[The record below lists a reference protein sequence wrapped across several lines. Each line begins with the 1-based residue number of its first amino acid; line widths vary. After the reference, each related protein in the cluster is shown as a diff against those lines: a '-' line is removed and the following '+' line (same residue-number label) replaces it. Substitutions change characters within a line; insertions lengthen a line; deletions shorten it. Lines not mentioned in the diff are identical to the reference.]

1 MEGAEPK
8 TKTKRVRHCY
18 HRKELY
24 HIFIHDDKYTYSP
37 AIRHQI
43 SSKGNYLVIGD
54 IGRYKSIEDIES
66 FWFFIRDN
74 LIAII
79 DRDNKRI
86 IISTKYSYFVRELR
100 DAIPND
106 YTIYYTN
113 DTIQEHNILSNTEE
127 CLRIHSKYILEEYVN
142 NSLYI
147 YYCILYGNKQ
157 NLYGDISKENNNYYY
172 NEILKFIKDNN
183 IKKYKFYKECF
194 NETHSL
200 RIYTNN
206 WSSKLIKIK
215 LPTLYQVVHNTFF
228 TKKQKLFLE
237 QKYFWTKY
245 CYTNSIPFKD
255 VVTYWNQEITEEQA
269 KSYLNLRLNASN
281 IILENCTTWNDY
293 IKQSIEIIRKIH
305 NNHIKDNINKSN
317 KNHEEALEKLNKLNN
332 SSIDD
337 WREHKIKNNN
347 NVVEYE
353 RYIVNGRNKNGV
365 WVKDK
370 LYGNNFRFNN
380 TQLRLSKDG
389 KTIETSRYC
398 SVPLDEGI
406 KMYKL
411 FAVLRMQYPNVN
423 LFTPSTCDKINN
435 IKVGIYNLAFIHY
448 KDKITDNRK
457 SLGYKEWL
465 IQIGCHSL
473 WLDDINDF
481 IKYYKL
487 EDKFGIY

>member
-1 MEGAEPK
+1 MESAELK
-8 TKTKRVRHCY
+8 SKKRVRHCY
-18 HRKELY
+18 PRKELY

-37 AIRHQI
+37 ANRHQI

-86 IISTKYSYFVRELR
+86 IISTKYSYFVHELR

-127 CLRIHSKYILEEYVN
+127 CLRIHSKYILEEYVD
-142 NSLYI
+142 NSLCR
-147 YYCILYGNKQ
+147 YYSILYGYKQ
-157 NLYGDISKENNNYYY
+157 NLYGDISKENNCYYH
-172 NEILKFIKDNN
+172 NEILKFIKNNN

-194 NETHSL
+194 NETHYL
-200 RIYTNN
+200 RIYIG

-269 KSYLNLRLNASN
+269 KRYLDLRLNASN

-293 IKQSIEIIRKIH
+293 IKQSIEVIRKIH

-317 KNHEEALEKLNKLNN
+317 KNREEALEKLNKLNN

-347 NVVEYE
+347 IVEYE
-353 RYIVNGRNKNGV
+353 RYIVNGRNKNGI
-365 WVKDK
+365 WIKDK
-370 LYGNNFRFNN
+370 LYGKNFKFNN

-389 KTIETSRYC
+389 KTIETSRHC
-398 SVPLDEGI
+398 TVPLDEGI
-406 KMYKL
+406 KMYKM
-411 FAVLRMQYPNVN
+411 FIIGRNNNPDRTSWTTSDFGNV
-423 LFTPSTCDKINN
+423 
-435 IKVGIYNLAFIHY
+435 KVGIYNLRFITY
-448 KDKITDNRK
+448 KDKASDTGK
-457 SLGYKEWL
+457 SLGYKEWC

-473 WLDDINDF
+473 WLDDVIDF
-481 IKYYKL
+481 IKYYHL